1 MAYAAVSRDGRG
13 EDGVAARGVRLEI
26 AAQDWNHLR
35 VGLDSQDVVGAE
47 IPGEVNGVVADAGTD
62 VNEDAAAGDGKVDVL

>member
-47 IPGEVNGVVADAGTD
+47 SGEVNGVVADVGTD